1 MKPRRKPHER
11 EWNRSNPQPD
21 RLGAHLDDVELEEG
35 EAGWAF
41 SAYAQLFG
49 VVNDRLMRFHA
60 GSFLKTFQERVPTG
74 SVKLHDGHNRGLT
87 ASGTYGRITAGT
99 EDEKGARVDI
109 FISRAHPEVAVKVD
123 DGTLTELS
131 VEVFR
136 MKQDLEGE
144 ADIEEIPE
152 PVRRFAELTPSG
164 KVRVADI
171 FEVRLDAV
179 GLVSGSSQGK
189 NVILEPPTVITFQD
203 LPVARSNFNPGEAA
217 ERLSAWAGVDASRRN
232 AQGDPMANYARLSRG
247 YLVTSGGDLLGQIG
261 DVLDGELVVSSEA
274 LEGAHERLVEALSGR
289 LEGSA
294 LSATLAAAA
303 RQIGRYEEKLSRSG
317 LTPEAKTDTLT
328 TKSTATAGAEPPP
341 AGTHSDAGSER
352 ATKLQQLSRRF
363 TLTDLDLRM
372 SRGVTPHE
380 PVGTSQ
386 GDQGTG

>member
-1 MKPRRKPHER
+1 MKPRQKAR
-11 EWNRSNPQPD
+11 PQPD
-21 RLGAHLDDVELEEG
+21 RLAQHLDDVELEQG
-35 EAGWAF
+35 EAGWTF

-49 VVNDRLMRFHA
+49 VVNDRLMRFHP

-74 SVKLHDGHNRGLT
+74 SVKLHDGHNWGLT

-131 VEVFR
+131 VEIFR

-144 ADIEEIPE
+144 ADVDGIPE
-152 PVRRFAELTPSG
+152 QARRFAELTPDG

-203 LPVARSNFNPGEAA
+203 LPVARSNFNPAEAA

-247 YLVTSGGDLLGQIG
+247 YLVSSGGELLCQIG
-261 DVLDGELVVSSEA
+261 DILDGDLVVSSEA
-274 LEGAHERLVEALSGR
+274 LGGAHERLTEALSGR

-294 LSATLAAAA
+294 LAATLTAAA
-303 RQIGRYEEKLSRSG
+303 RQIGRYEEKLSHSV
-317 LTPEAKTDTLT
+317 LTPEPKTDILT
-328 TKSTATAGAEPPP
+328 PQTTATAGAEPPL

-352 ATKLQQLSRRF
+352 ATKLLQLSRRF
-363 TLTDLDLRM
+363 TLTDLDRRM

-386 GDQGTG
+386 GDQGSG